1 MYFVSINICI
11 YGLQNYWLFLK
22 YKRILDPFQD
32 RKPYGFIIYQQF
44 MVANLQIVSK
54 TGIQTYRLIPCGK
67 IKNKMPTDTLEIM
80 TKRHTFAADF
90 DKKIVKVGII

>member
-1 MYFVSINICI
+1 
-11 YGLQNYWLFLK
+11 
-22 YKRILDPFQD
+22 
-32 RKPYGFIIYQQF
+32 